1 MLDEMPEGIGATK
14 SEIIDAIH
22 AGANQSEIAR
32 LERAIWRLFDRTSG
46 IDRLIKDRQR
56 LRNALQQIANG
67 DGIYGMQAGEY
78 KQIARKALGEA

>member
-32 LERAIWRLFDRTSG
+32 LERAIWRLFDRVSG
-46 IDRLIKDRQR
+46 LERKIKEAQR
-56 LRNALQQIANG
+56 LREALKAIVVMDNPLGHFPKEMA
-67 DGIYGMQAGEY
+67 D
-78 KQIARKALGEA
+78 IARKALGEA